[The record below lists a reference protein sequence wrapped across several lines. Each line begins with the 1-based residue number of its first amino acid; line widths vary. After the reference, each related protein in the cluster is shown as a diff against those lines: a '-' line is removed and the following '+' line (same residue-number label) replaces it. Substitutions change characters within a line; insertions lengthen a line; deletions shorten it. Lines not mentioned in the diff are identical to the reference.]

1 MSKAPTHLTESI
13 YRWIAG
19 LPLVLWRSVLERK
32 KSKERAKESALRE
45 TEKAIARHLWTLS
58 RLPAPD
64 LLQELRTSEAG
75 LEEEEAE
82 TRLEEHGY
90 NEVHSEKPPNWA
102 QMLLRSYLNPFA
114 ILLSVMALMAG
125 WLGEGYGVFIMALMI
140 GVSVLLRFFQEF
152 ESSRAV
158 EKLKAMVRT
167 TAMVRRRWS
176 ESEEGLPAPEM
187 ARGREIPLRQIVP
200 GDIIHL
206 SAGDMIPADVRLL
219 STRDLFVSQA
229 ALSGESF
236 PVEKF
241 DSATSAAGGMERSVD
256 VFGLPNIAF
265 LGTNVI
271 SGTATAVALRT
282 GPSSYFG
289 ALAKGIRGYRATTSF
304 DQSVSRVSWLL
315 VKVIGTMIPIVLLLN
330 GFTKG
335 NWTEAFLFA
344 LAIGVGLTPAMLP
357 MIVTGALAK
366 GAISLSRRK
375 VITKRLNAIQ
385 NIGAMDVLCTDKTG
399 TLTHDKII
407 LERFLDLEGEESQEV
422 LEYAY
427 LNSYYQSGLRNLLDA
442 AVLEQREIG
451 TRLIPQFQKV
461 DELPFDFERRR
472 MSVVA
477 RRTSTGQDL
486 LITKGAVEEMIRTC
500 SQVKKGQEIVPF
512 SKDMKRH
519 AVTLRDEL
527 NSDGMR
533 VLAVAYKQ
541 LPEQVGSTLTSA
553 DENELTFC
561 GFIAFLDPP
570 KHDAAPAIRALQ
582 KSGVEVKVITGDN
595 EIVTARICDWVG
607 LEIKGILRGFEID
620 KLSDEELVAA
630 SEKTS
635 AFVKMAP
642 LQKARVI
649 RALRAGGHAVGFLG
663 DGINDAPALRE
674 ADVGISVDTAVD
686 IAKES
691 ADVILLEKSL
701 MILEEAVVEG
711 RRMFGNIVKYIKM
724 ATSSNFGNVLSVL
737 GSAALLPFLPM
748 KPLQLLIINLIYDLS
763 QTLIPWDR
771 MDDEFI
777 SKPRK
782 WEAESIGRFMVMIGP
797 ISSIFDYATFAV
809 LWFVFQANSPA
820 HQSLFQS
827 GWFLESLLSQSLI
840 VHMIR
845 TRKIPFFQSVAAWPL
860 VVATILVFVVGQV
873 ILATPFGAAVGLVP
887 LPLNFYFWLWGIL
900 LSYCVLTQ
908 LVKNWYV
915 RRFGEW
921 L

>member
-1 MSKAPTHLTESI
+1 MSRAPANPTESL
-13 YRWIAG
+13 YRRFVG
-19 LPLVLWRSVLERK
+19 LPLVLWRWILERK
-32 KSKERAKESALRE
+32 KSKERARESALRE
-45 TEKAIARHLWTLS
+45 TEKAIARHLWNLS
-58 RLPAPD
+58 RLPIPD
-64 LLQELRTSEAG
+64 LLRELGTSEVG

-82 TRLEEHGY
+82 KRLDESGY

-102 QMLLRSYLNPFA
+102 QMLLWSYLNPFA
-114 ILLSVMALMAG
+114 VLLSVMAVMAG
-125 WLGEGYGVFIMALMI
+125 WLGEWYGVFIMSVMI

-167 TAMVRRRWS
+167 TAMVRRRWA

-187 ARGREIPLRQIVP
+187 ARGREIPLRLIVP

-241 DSATSAAGGMERSVD
+241 DSPLAPGGGVERPVD

-385 NIGAMDVLCTDKTG
+385 NIGAIDVLCTDKTG

-407 LERFLDLEGEESQEV
+407 LERFLDVEGEESPEV

-451 TRLIPQFQKV
+451 MRLISQFQKV
-461 DELPFDFERRR
+461 DEIPFDFERRR

-477 RRTSTGQDL
+477 RRTSSGRDL
-486 LITKGAVEEMIRTC
+486 LITKGAVEEMIRIC
-500 SQVKKGQEIVPF
+500 SQVKKGQEILPL
-512 SKDMKRH
+512 SREMKRH
-519 AVTLRDEL
+519 ALTLRDEL

-533 VLAVAYKQ
+533 VVAVAYKE
-541 LPEQVGSTLTSA
+541 LPVQAGSMVTAA

-570 KHDAAPAIRALQ
+570 KHDAGPAIEALQ

-595 EIVTARICDWVG
+595 EIVTSRICDWVG
-607 LEIKGILRGFEID
+607 LEIKGILRGFEIE
-620 KLSDEELVAA
+620 KLSDEELIAA
-630 SEKTS
+630 SERTT

-691 ADVILLEKSL
+691 ADVILLEKNL
-701 MILEEAVVEG
+701 MILEEAVIEG

-724 ATSSNFGNVLSVL
+724 ATSSNFGNVFSVL
-737 GSAALLPFLPM
+737 GSGALLPFLPM

-771 MDDEFI
+771 MDDEFV

-782 WEAESIGRFMVMIGP
+782 WEAESIGRFMAFIGP
-797 ISSIFDYATFAV
+797 ISSIFDYVTFAV
-809 LWFVFQANSPA
+809 LWFVFQANTPA
-820 HQSLFQS
+820 HQALFQS
-827 GWFLESLLSQSLI
+827 GWFVESLLSQSLI

-860 VVATILVFVVGQV
+860 VVATILVFVLGQL
-873 ILATPFGAAVGLVP
+873 ILATPFGAAAGLVP
-887 LPLNFYFWLWGIL
+887 LPMNFYFWLWGIL

>member
-1 MSKAPTHLTESI
+1 MSRSPANTTDSL
-13 YRWIAG
+13 YRSLAG
-19 LPLVLWRSVLERK
+19 FPLGLWRWVLERR
-32 KSKERAKESALRE
+32 KSKERARESALRE
-45 TEKAIARHLWTLS
+45 TEKAIARDLWRLS
-58 RLPAPD
+58 CLPIPE
-64 LLQELRTSEAG
+64 LLQELGTSEAG

-82 TRLEEHGY
+82 RRLEEIGY
-90 NEVHSEKPPNWA
+90 NEVHSEKPPSWA
-102 QMLLRSYLNPFA
+102 QMLLWSYLNPFA
-114 ILLSVMALMAG
+114 VLLSVMAVMAG
-125 WLGEGYGVFIMALMI
+125 WLGEWYGVFIMSMMI

-167 TAMVRRRWS
+167 TAMVRRRWTET
-176 ESEEGLPAPEM
+176 ESDLPAPEM
-187 ARGREIPLRQIVP
+187 ARGREIPLRMIVP
-200 GDIIHL
+200 GDIIYL

-229 ALSGESF
+229 ALSGEAF

-241 DSATSAAGGMERSVD
+241 DSPMAPGGGAEGPVD
-256 VFGLPNIAF
+256 VFSLPNIAF

-282 GPSSYFG
+282 GSSSYFG
-289 ALAKGIRGYRATTSF
+289 ALAKGVRGYRATTSF

-330 GFTKG
+330 GLTKG

-385 NIGAMDVLCTDKTG
+385 NIGAIDVLCTDKTG

-407 LERFLDLEGEESQEV
+407 LERFLDVDGEESPEV

-442 AVLEQREIG
+442 AVLEQREVG
-451 TRLIPQFQKV
+451 LRLVSHFQKV
-461 DELPFDFERRR
+461 DEIPFDFERRR

-477 RRTSTGQDL
+477 RQVSTGVDW
-486 LITKGAVEEMIRTC
+486 LITKGAVEEMIRIC
-500 SQVKKGQEIVPF
+500 SHVKKGREVIPF
-512 SKDMKRH
+512 SKEMKRR
-519 AVTLRDEL
+519 ALAMRDEL

-533 VLAVAYKQ
+533 VVAVAYKE
-541 LPEQVGSTLTSA
+541 LPAHSATVTAA
-553 DENELTFC
+553 DEKDLTFC

-570 KHDAAPAIRALQ
+570 KHDAGPAIRALQ

-595 EIVTARICDWVG
+595 EIVTSRICDWVG
-607 LEIKGILRGFEID
+607 LEIKGILRGFEIE
-620 KLSDEELVAA
+620 KLSDEELIAA
-630 SEKTS
+630 SEKTT

-691 ADVILLEKSL
+691 ADIILLEKSL
-701 MILEEAVVEG
+701 LILEEAVIEG
-711 RRMFGNIVKYIKM
+711 RRMFGNIIKYIKM
-724 ATSSNFGNVLSVL
+724 TTSSNFGNVLSVL
-737 GSAALLPFLPM
+737 GSGLLLPFLPM

-771 MDDEFI
+771 MDDEFLA
-777 SKPRK
+777 KPRK
-782 WEAESIGRFMVMIGP
+782 WEAESIGRFMAFIGP
-797 ISSIFDYATFAV
+797 ISSIFDYVTFAV
-809 LWFVFQANSPA
+809 LWFVFQANSPERQA
-820 HQSLFQS
+820 LFQS
-827 GWFLESLLSQSLI
+827 GWFVESLLSQSLI

-845 TRKIPFFQSVAAWPL
+845 TRKIPFLQSVAAWPL
-860 VVATILVFVVGQV
+860 VVATILVFILGQL
-873 ILATPFGAAVGLVP
+873 ILVTPFGAAAGLVP
-887 LPLNFYFWLWGIL
+887 LPISFYFWLWAIL

-908 LVKNWYV
+908 IVKNWYV